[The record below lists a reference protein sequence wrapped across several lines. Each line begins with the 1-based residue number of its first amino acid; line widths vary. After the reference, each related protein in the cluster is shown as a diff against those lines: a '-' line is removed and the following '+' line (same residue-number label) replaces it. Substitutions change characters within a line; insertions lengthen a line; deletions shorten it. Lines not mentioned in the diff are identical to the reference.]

1 MINPSAPFGPLTL
14 PPPPS
19 VSTAEIVATSSAAVA
34 AAAAYFPAAAFA
46 AQFNQYHQQHIHQQ
60 AAAAAVLGAAG
71 TIAGPSCASSPA
83 GRFSALDYSRKNRR
97 ERTSFNRFQL
107 EILENHFQNTS
118 KYPDVYQRESIADQ
132 VQLPEGRIQVW
143 FKNRRAKYRNEQRTE
158 AALQN
163 SVARSKF
170 STNTEKKPNISLNE
184 SPPPEPHRSVPA
196 TVPRAT
202 TSSDFHPTRKSS
214 GNYNAPLTTNADF
227 FDICKS
233 QQQYQ
238 CHFNSE
244 MAINNGVPKNGIE
257 KCVKEEIKLEK
268 IEDSKAILTT
278 EALNSHA
285 NKIDTTNFGYMGPS
299 RIATQDMFWLN
310 GTAAASA
317 ASGWMQAAY
326 GHPTINPYPSYAGN
340 TANFGAF
347 YGSYPTSTNYCNPP
361 MPNPYEHFH
370 PSN

>member
-1 MINPSAPFGPLTL
+1 MINPSAHFGTLTL

-163 SVARSKF
+163 SVARSK
-170 STNTEKKPNISLNE
+170 
-184 SPPPEPHRSVPA
+184 
-196 TVPRAT
+196 AT
-202 TSSDFHPTRKSS
+202 TSSNFHTTRKSS

-238 CHFNSE
+238 CNFNSE

-268 IEDSKAILTT
+268 VEDSKNILAT

-285 NKIDTTNFGYMGPS
+285 NKSDTTNFGYMGPS

-310 GTAAASA
+310 GTAAASG
-317 ASGWMQAAY
+317 ASGWPFQAY
-326 GHPTINPYPSYAGN
+326 GHPSINPYPSYAGN
-340 TANFGAF
+340 AANFGAF
-347 YGSYPTSTNYCNPP
+347 YGSYPTATNYCSPS